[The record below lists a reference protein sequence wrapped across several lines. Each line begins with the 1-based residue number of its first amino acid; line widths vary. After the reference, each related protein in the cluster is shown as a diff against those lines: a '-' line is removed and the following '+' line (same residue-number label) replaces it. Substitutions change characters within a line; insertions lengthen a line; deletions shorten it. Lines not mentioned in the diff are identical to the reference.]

1 MPASLPSETLSHYSP
16 FTGLVYIFNLIVG
29 TGALTLPAAFHDAG
43 WMLSSVIIILLAF
56 MSFLTATFVI
66 ESMACANAI
75 VIHRKTQ
82 RLKSRIS
89 TTHESRPPS
98 FSESVEDHDN
108 EVANASSD
116 SGRATPSNFHY
127 VNNSND
133 ENEPLLSDT
142 DRLGEL
148 EVRHL
153 PDTSNQRRESNE
165 REQDRYYTIS
175 EIFEMGKMA
184 GLFFNKSGRIL
195 FYLCLTIYLYGDL
208 AIYGAAVAKSLRD
221 VACTYTTN
229 ASSSSSNISETDPCW
244 KSNSTINRLDAY
256 RIALAVFVAFVGP
269 FAFFNVTKTKYL
281 QLLTTI
287 MRWMAFIIMVK
298 NGTSYFLLK
307 LVD

>member
-89 TTHESRPPS
+89 TTMHESRPPS
-98 FSESVEDHDN
+98 FSESLDHDDN
-108 EVANASSD
+108 EVTANTSSD

-153 PDTSNQRRESNE
+153 PDTTSAQGRDSNE

-184 GLFFNKSGRIL
+184 SLFFNKTGRIL
-195 FYLCLTIYLYGDL
+195 FYLCLTIYLYGKD
-208 AIYGAAVAKSLRD
+208 S
-221 VACTYTTN
+221 
-229 ASSSSSNISETDPCW
+229 
-244 KSNSTINRLDAY
+244 
-256 RIALAVFVAFVGP
+256 
-269 FAFFNVTKTKYL
+269 
-281 QLLTTI
+281 
-287 MRWMAFIIMVK
+287 
-298 NGTSYFLLK
+298 
-307 LVD
+307 